1 MLKENRWCWEALMR
15 EPDWDERWEG
25 QGRPPVYRSQRVP
38 RYAWIIGG
46 SIVLLGIVAALFVV
60 ARKLLLAGA
69 AVVVVATTTPLPSQP
84 VASATPATTDQRIDA
99 YITQM
104 SLQQQIGQLLLLFVY
119 TNAYS
124 SALDAPLRDTQVG
137 GVVFFPNHNGGPLMP
152 TTLNGVKQ
160 LISDLKARA
169 TNPLLVATDEEGG
182 EVDRL
187 APYYGP
193 SPSPGSLAASGD
205 PQRAYD
211 QATTDAQRLQELG
224 INVDFAPLA
233 DVNQG
238 GAIDASRM
246 FGSTTSQVTSFAG
259 KFLDGLQ
266 QHGIAGTLK
275 HWPGIG
281 AVPANPDFGL
291 PTLTHTKDQLNQWD
305 FASFRALLSHQPD
318 LIMVTHVLVPAYDST
333 YPASL
338 SPTLV
343 DGVLRGQL
351 GYQGVVV
358 TDAMEAD
365 AITEFMQQRGYTDP
379 AQAVGEASVLAIL
392 AGEDLIEMPL
402 DPTLERGVVDA
413 VTQAVNTGRISEARL
428 QQSLRR
434 IISLKVKLG
443 ILTLPP
449 A

>member
-1 MLKENRWCWEALMR
+1 MRKPDWEA
-15 EPDWDERWEG
+15 ERWEE
-25 QGRPPVYRSQRVP
+25 RPSGYHPWITR
-38 RYAWIIGG
+38 RYPWIA
-46 SIVLLGIVAALFVV
+46 LVAVVFVGVMIALFIW
-60 ARKLLLAGA
+60 ARKFLFAGA
-69 AVVVVATTTPLPSQP
+69 AVVIVATTTPLPTSQSLP
-84 VASATPATTDQRIDA
+84 SATPSTTDQRIDA
-99 YITQM
+99 YIKNM

-137 GVVFFPNHNGGPLMP
+137 GVVFFPNHSGGPLMP
-152 TTLNGVKQ
+152 KTLSGVKQ
-160 LISDLKARA
+160 LISDLKAHA

-182 EVDRL
+182 LVDRL

-193 SPSPGSLAASGD
+193 SPSPGFLASTGN

-211 QATTDAQRLQELG
+211 QATQDAQRLHDIG
-224 INVDFAPLA
+224 VNVDFAPLA
-233 DVNQG
+233 DVYQG

-246 FGSTTSQVTSFAG
+246 FGSTTGLVTSFAG

-281 AVPANPDFGL
+281 AVSANPDFGL
-291 PTLTHTKDQLNQWD
+291 PTLNHTQAQLNTLD

-318 LIMVTHVLVPAYDST
+318 MIMVTHVLVPAYDST

-338 SPTLV
+338 SPALV

-402 DPTLERGVVDA
+402 NPTLEQGVVNA
-413 VTQAVNTGRISEARL
+413 VTQAVNSGRVSEARL

-434 IISLKVKLG
+434 IISLKMKLG
-443 ILTLPP
+443 ILALPP